1 MEETDHGEE
10 KGIGHFIEPLV
21 IIFILI
27 LNAAVGVLM
36 VRRFLGTPAPRA
48 RGRRLTPA
56 RPPIPQESNA
66 ENALEALKE
75 MQSEHAKCW
84 RAGHLVR
91 ATSERAAPSPAFR
104 SRRPARRGAVPRRA
118 DADSSKRPPDFGASC
133 ARACAGR
140 RGGAT
145 RWGQGARA
153 ARQPPRHP
161 VPGGAHFY
169 FPHYPVSAPSRAPRA
184 APQMPAD
191 MRLVRLKTATL
202 RVEQASLT
210 GESVAVMKR
219 LEPINDLNCE
229 LQVRRLSANTAPLAP
244 KPPAPA
250 SLPPLPSLDAPGS
263 AVQSKECMM
272 FAGTTISNGQAIGIV
287 TDIGMATEIGR
298 APTLPEPQHR
308 LRAETEWRRALH
320 AALGLRAPGARVCRK
335 IQEQISAAK
344 EEEEDTPL
352 KKKLDEFG
360 P

>member
-1 MEETDHGEE
+1 
-10 KGIGHFIEPLV
+10 
-21 IIFILI
+21 
-27 LNAAVGVLM
+27 
-36 VRRFLGTPAPRA
+36 
-48 RGRRLTPA
+48 
-56 RPPIPQESNA
+56 
-66 ENALEALKE
+66 
-75 MQSEHAKCW
+75 
-84 RAGHLVR
+84 
-91 ATSERAAPSPAFR
+91 
-104 SRRPARRGAVPRRA
+104 
-118 DADSSKRPPDFGASC
+118 
-133 ARACAGR
+133 
-140 RGGAT
+140 
-145 RWGQGARA
+145 
-153 ARQPPRHP
+153 
-161 VPGGAHFY
+161 
-169 FPHYPVSAPSRAPRA
+169 
-184 APQMPAD
+184 MPAD

-263 AVQSKECMM
+263 AAQSKECMM

-298 APTLPEPQHR
+298 APPLPEPQHR
-308 LRAETEWRRALH
+308 RKKLSARRALH
-320 AALGLRAPGARVCRK
+320 AALGLRAPGARICRK